1 MDEVADQAGF
11 GNATTLRHHFRSW
24 RSTTPLAYRKTF
36 RDLAVI
42 AACSAAGPIRKK
54 YRNTV
59 TIQVVFLRAAGADQ
73 AGI

>member
-36 RDLAVI
+36 RDLADD
-42 AACSAAGPIRKK
+42 AGPREPDTGKIP
-54 YRNTV
+54 
-59 TIQVVFLRAAGADQ
+59 
-73 AGI
+73 